1 MMKIV
6 SIIPARYDSSRFPGK
21 LMQQLGKKT
30 VILRTYQ
37 NVMATGLF
45 DEVVVATDSD
55 LIFKE
60 IFDNGGRA
68 IMTRKDHECGSDRIA
83 EAVSGMNADVV
94 INVQGDE
101 PFVDRDSLK
110 KLIEVFEEDSQK
122 EIALASL
129 MTPLLEQEEVTN
141 PSVVKVIVD
150 LKHFALYFSRSPIP
164 FDRDNKKTHT
174 FFKHVGVYAFRKQA
188 LIEFSSQEITPL
200 ESAEKIECI
209 RFLEHG
215 KKIKMVLTHNLNFEI
230 DTPRDLDRAKTY
242 LDQLNSK

>member
-1 MMKIV
+1 
-6 SIIPARYDSSRFPGK
+6 
-21 LMQQLGKKT
+21 
-30 VILRTYQ
+30 
-37 NVMATGLF
+37 
-45 DEVVVATDSD
+45 
-55 LIFKE
+55 
-60 IFDNGGRA
+60 
-68 IMTRKDHECGSDRIA
+68 MTRKDHECGSDRVA
-83 EAVSGMNADVV
+83 EAISGMDADVV

-129 MTPLLEQEEVTN
+129 MTPLLEQEEVSN

-150 LKHFALYFSRSPIP
+150 LKQFALYFSRSPIP

-174 FFKHVGVYAFRKQA
+174 FYKHVGVYAFRKQA

-242 LDQLNSK
+242 LDKLNSK

>member
-1 MMKIV
+1 
-6 SIIPARYDSSRFPGK
+6 
-21 LMQQLGKKT
+21 MQQLGEKT

-68 IMTRKDHECGSDRIA
+68 IMTRKEHECGSDRIA

-150 LKHFALYFSRSPIP
+150 LKQFALYFSRSPM
-164 FDRDNKKTHT
+164 RGT
-174 FFKHVGVYAFRKQA
+174 
-188 LIEFSSQEITPL
+188 
-200 ESAEKIECI
+200 
-209 RFLEHG
+209 
-215 KKIKMVLTHNLNFEI
+215 
-230 DTPRDLDRAKTY
+230 
-242 LDQLNSK
+242 

>member
-21 LMQQLGKKT
+21 LMQQLGERT

-37 NVMATGLF
+37 NVVATGLF

-55 LIFKE
+55 LIFNE
-60 IFDNGGRA
+60 ISDNGGRA
-68 IMTRKDHECGSDRIA
+68 IMTRKDHECGSDRVA
-83 EAVSGMNADVV
+83 EAISGMDADVV

-101 PFVDRDSLK
+101 PFVNGDSLK
-110 KLIEVFEEDSQK
+110 KLIEVFEEDYQK

-129 MTPLLEQEEVTN
+129 MTPLLEQEEVKN

-150 LKHFALYFSRSPIP
+150 LKQFALYFSRSPIP
-164 FDRDNKKTHT
+164 FDRDNKKPNYY
-174 FFKHVGVYAFRKQA
+174 KHVGVYAFRKDA
-188 LIEFSSQEITPL
+188 LIEFSNQEITPL

-215 KKIKMVLTHNLNFEI
+215 KKIKMVLTNNLNFEI

-242 LDQLNSK
+242 LDQMNSQ

>member
-1 MMKIV
+1 MKIV

-21 LMQQLGKKT
+21 LMQQLGERT

-37 NVMATGLF
+37 NVVATGLF
-45 DEVVVATDSD
+45 EEVVVATDSD

-60 IFDNGGRA
+60 ISDNGGRA
-68 IMTRKDHECGSDRIA
+68 VMTHNNHACGSDRIA
-83 EAVSGMNADVV
+83 EAISGMDADVV

-129 MTPLLEQEEVTN
+129 MTPLIEQEEITN

-150 LKHFALYFSRSPIP
+150 FKTICTIFFP
-164 FDRDNKKTHT
+164 FT
-174 FFKHVGVYAFRKQA
+174 
-188 LIEFSSQEITPL
+188 
-200 ESAEKIECI
+200 
-209 RFLEHG
+209 
-215 KKIKMVLTHNLNFEI
+215 
-230 DTPRDLDRAKTY
+230 
-242 LDQLNSK
+242 NSL

>member
-6 SIIPARYDSSRFPGK
+6 SIIPARYDSSRLPGK
-21 LMQQLGKKT
+21 VMEQLGEKT

-60 IFDNGGRA
+60 ILDNGGRA

-83 EAVSGMNADVV
+83 EAISGMEADLV

-101 PFVDRDSLK
+101 PFVDRVSLK

-122 EIALASL
+122 KSHW
-129 MTPLLEQEEVTN
+129 LLDDT
-141 PSVVKVIVD
+141 
-150 LKHFALYFSRSPIP
+150 FARRRRSQIL
-164 FDRDNKKTHT
+164 
-174 FFKHVGVYAFRKQA
+174 V
-188 LIEFSSQEITPL
+188 
-200 ESAEKIECI
+200 
-209 RFLEHG
+209 
-215 KKIKMVLTHNLNFEI
+215 
-230 DTPRDLDRAKTY
+230 
-242 LDQLNSK
+242 

>member
-1 MMKIV
+1 
-6 SIIPARYDSSRFPGK
+6 
-21 LMQQLGKKT
+21 
-30 VILRTYQ
+30 
-37 NVMATGLF
+37 
-45 DEVVVATDSD
+45 
-55 LIFKE
+55 
-60 IFDNGGRA
+60 
-68 IMTRKDHECGSDRIA
+68 MTRKDHECGSDRIA
-83 EAVSGMNADVV
+83 EAISGMCADLV

-101 PFVDRDSLK
+101 PFVDHDSLK

-150 LKHFALYFSRSPIP
+150 LKQFALYFSRSPIP
-164 FDRDNKKTHT
+164 FDRDNKKAPNYY
-174 FFKHVGVYAFRKQA
+174 KHVGVYAFRKDA
-188 LIEFSSQEITPL
+188 LIEFSNQEITPL

-242 LDQLNSK
+242 LDQMNSQ